1 MLLCLVHEHILSTVN
16 TAHTVLQ
23 IVSIILLALRYI
35 YQCQRLFSCI
45 KIVGP
50 FLVDSHV
57 THALI
62 IHSEAPANGH
72 ALNARCGVGILFSCI
87 KIFCSHVTRALV
99 MHSEHR

>member
-16 TAHTVLQ
+16 TAHTCTALQ

-62 IHSEAPANGH
+62 IRSEAPVNGH
-72 ALNARCGVGILFSCI
+72 ALSERCVLFSCI
-87 KIFCSHVTRALV
+87 KNVA
-99 MHSEHR
+99 